1 MRTEESIEWSL
12 IKISEEASSHKG
24 NRGTWQVYRNLESIE
39 K

>member
-1 MRTEESIEWSL
+1 MRMEEYIEWSL
-12 IKISEEASSHKG
+12 MKISDKASSHKG